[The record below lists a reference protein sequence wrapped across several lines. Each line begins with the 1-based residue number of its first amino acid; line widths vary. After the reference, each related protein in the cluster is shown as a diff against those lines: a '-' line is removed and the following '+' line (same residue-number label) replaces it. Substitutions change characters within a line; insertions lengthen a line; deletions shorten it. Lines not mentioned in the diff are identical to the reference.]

1 MRTTH
6 IPYDR
11 AKEVLAVL
19 ELSSASAHAPTC
31 AARRRQPCSCHV
43 ERARALQYKF
53 RHAAKLIPTRADQLR
68 EGQWLHI
75 EQALPLCVVAVQ
87 NLPRNRVLVRVNS
100 GDAAGSHPDELTFAV
115 DEQVS
120 ILDQTI

>member
-6 IPYDR
+6 IPYDL

-19 ELSSASAHAPTC
+19 ELSSANAHTTTC
-31 AARRRQPCSCHV
+31 GTRRRQLCTCHV
-43 ERARALQYKF
+43 ERARALRYKF
-53 RHAAKLIPTRADQLR
+53 QRAAELIPTRADQLR

-75 EQALPLCVVAVQ
+75 EQALPLRVVSVQ
-87 NLPRNRVLVRVNS
+87 NLPQNRFLVRVNS